1 MSEGQEYLPPG
12 AKNFKV
18 LGEEVRQGNSEPIL
32 ADKAEVQRQNSPGN
46 RMIDSLILNPLV
58 PQIFRSALEKWRSNA
73 IKASTE
79 EGGIKSTQFRQAP
92 KTERGGTMGGG

>member
-1 MSEGQEYLPPG
+1 
-12 AKNFKV
+12 
-18 LGEEVRQGNSEPIL
+18 
-32 ADKAEVQRQNSPGN
+32 
-46 RMIDSLILNPLV
+46 MIDSLILNPLV